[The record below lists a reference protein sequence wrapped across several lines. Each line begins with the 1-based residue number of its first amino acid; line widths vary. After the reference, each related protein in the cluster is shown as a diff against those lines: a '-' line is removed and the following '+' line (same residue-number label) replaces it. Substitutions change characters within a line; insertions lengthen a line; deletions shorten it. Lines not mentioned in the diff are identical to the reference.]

1 MKSNMMRRAQA
12 GFTLIELMIV
22 VAIIGIL
29 AAVALPA
36 YQNYTKKAKMSEVVL
51 AASQCRTTIT
61 EQVQSMSSTQTAA
74 ANGWGCESATAT
86 SKYVK
91 SIATT
96 AEGVVSVEAQGFN
109 DTAIDGKFVIL
120 SPFVGQG
127 AAAAALVVGT
137 ASKDQG
143 KQISEWRCGGGDAAG
158 TRLATSTINKFL
170 PGSCKQF

>member
-1 MKSNMMRRAQA
+1 MKNMQK

-36 YQNYTKKAKMSEVVL
+36 YQDYTKKAKMSEVVL
-51 AASQCRTTIT
+51 AASACRTTIT
-61 EQVQSMSSTQTAA
+61 EQVQSMSATQTGKV
-74 ANGWGCESATAT
+74 NDWGCESATET

-96 AEGVVSVEAQGFN
+96 ADGVISVEAQGFN
-109 DTAIDGKFVIL
+109 DAAIDGQFVIL
-120 SPFVGQG
+120 SPFVGFG
-127 AAAAALVVGT
+127 AAAATLEVSAV
-137 ASKDQG
+137 SKDQG
-143 KQISEWRCGGGDAAG
+143 KQISEWRCGGGSVAG
-158 TRLATSTINKFL
+158 TRDAAASINKFL